1 MNYVGLAIISPTVW
15 HLLEDLRMC
24 HTEARVTFAT
34 DKEASKIMG
43 TLWGR
48 RPSACS
54 QALQV
59 LSIVA
64 CVVVCHSS
72 GRFFHTNSMDLT
84 R

>member
-43 TLWGR
+43 TLWEDGLLPAPR
-48 RPSACS
+48 CYKSC
-54 QALQV
+54 QWWLV
-59 LSIVA
+59 LWFVIPQGGFS
-64 CVVVCHSS
+64 
-72 GRFFHTNSMDLT
+72 TQT
-84 R
+84 PWT